1 MSAEECDFNSVD
13 DEIYNLKSKISSQ
26 RDDLLRLADLIYCAI
41 DQIIKD
47 DDMTKFNLKIIQDDI
62 AKYVRE

>member
-1 MSAEECDFNSVD
+1 MNCDSVPHIENSYGKVLAD
-13 DEIYNLKSKISSQ
+13 QDHLIK
-26 RDDLLRLADLIYCAI
+26 LADLIYCAI

-62 AKYVRE
+62 GNMLDKMK